1 MFDRWELLEGILS
14 MLQALKLC
22 LENRNGALFVFSISS
37 IVTCLL
43 TEQSWSLAGPNSN
56 LEFRNL
62 RTRER
67 RIHKKNSFASSIM
80 F

>member
-1 MFDRWELLEGILS
+1 
-14 MLQALKLC
+14 MLQVKLC
-22 LENRNGALFVFSISS
+22 LENRNGALFDFSISS

-43 TEQSWSLAGPNSN
+43 AEQSWSLARPNSN

-67 RIHKKNSFASSIM
+67 RIHKANYTPCLCLLDHVLTDKG
-80 F
+80 